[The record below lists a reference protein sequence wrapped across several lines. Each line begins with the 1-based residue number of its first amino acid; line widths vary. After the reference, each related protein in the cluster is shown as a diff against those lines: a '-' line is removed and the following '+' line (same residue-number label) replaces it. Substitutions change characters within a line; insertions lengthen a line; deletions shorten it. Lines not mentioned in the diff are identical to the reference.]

1 MNDTIAAIA
10 TPFGNGG
17 IGVIRISG
25 DKAFDIASRLFSTSR
40 CGQSAMGHH
49 PLQNMKELQTANQF
63 LHEKETISEKCS
75 SFVSHKVYH
84 GYIFDLKNQDVIDEV
99 LLIPM
104 KAPRSYTAQ
113 DVIEIQAHAGTIV
126 LKTILEQIVSCGARL
141 SEPGEFTKRA
151 FLNNRIDL
159 TQAEAVADIIN
170 AKSVNALKFA
180 ASQNLGTLKNQ
191 INDLRTKL
199 IDLLSLIEVNIDFPE
214 DVQSFQPSVKE
225 IKLIDKIIEKCREF
239 IKQHDDA
246 CFLKEGIKI
255 AICGAPNVGKSSLM
269 NRLLDKDRSIVTAI
283 PGTTR
288 DPVEEGLNIDGIP
301 FVIADTAGIHQTD
314 DLVEIIGIE
323 KARDHISTSDL
334 VLFMKESGTLF
345 FDKEFEKILPPDK
358 QENVKV
364 IFVINK
370 IDLQDNDLPELS
382 EKYQD
387 IPKIEISALLN
398 TGIKR
403 LKQKIVNICI
413 ADLDLEKSS
422 VIPNLRHKK
431 ALEQTVESLTA
442 VKEGLTQS
450 LEEEMLAID
459 IKNSIDCL
467 GTITGETA
475 SLDILDNIFSNFC
488 IGK

>member
-1 MNDTIAAIA
+1 MDDTIAAIA
-10 TPFGNGG
+10 TPLGNGG

-25 DKAFDIASRLFSTSR
+25 NKAFDIALKLFSTKKLKPEHR
-40 CGQSAMGHH
+40 PA
-49 PLQNMKELQTANQF
+49 LE
-63 LHEKETISEKCS
+63 
-75 SFVSHKVYH
+75 SHRVYH
-84 GYIFDLKNQDVIDEV
+84 GYIFDLKTKDVIDEV

-104 KAPRSYTAQ
+104 KGPSSYTAQ

-126 LKTILEQIVSCGARL
+126 LRTILDEILSCGARL

-151 FLNNRIDL
+151 FLNGRIDL

-180 ASQNLGTLKNQ
+180 ASQNLGVLKNE
-191 INDLRTKL
+191 INDLREQL
-199 IDLLSLIEVNIDFPE
+199 IHLLSLIEVNIDFPE
-214 DVQSFQPSVKE
+214 DVEYFESSQKE
-225 IKLIDKIIEKCREF
+225 IELIDDIIEKCQKF

-246 CFLKEGIKI
+246 CFLKDGIRI
-255 AICGAPNVGKSSLM
+255 TICGAPNVGKSSLM
-269 NRLLDKDRSIVTAI
+269 NRLLEQDRSIVTAV

-323 KARDHISTSDL
+323 KAKNHISTSDL
-334 VLFMKESGTLF
+334 VLYMKEPGTKF
-345 FDKEFEKILPPDK
+345 SNKEFEKIVTP
-358 QENVKV
+358 ENQAYSKA

-370 IDLQDNDLPELS
+370 IDLEQDDLPELS
-382 EKYQD
+382 EKYHH

-398 TGIKR
+398 RGIKE
-403 LKQKIVNICI
+403 LKQKIVSICI

-422 VIPNLRHKK
+422 IIPNLRHKK
-431 ALEQTVESLTA
+431 ALEEAVESLIS
-442 VKEGLTQS
+442 VKDGLKQAM
-450 LEEEMLAID
+450 EDEMLAID
-459 IKNSIDCL
+459 IKTSIDCL

-475 SLDILDNIFSNFC
+475 SFDILENIFSNFC